1 LSHDALALLA
11 KLLTGTRTG
20 SVKGL
25 LMAELLGSFNAHV
38 REALDALGCA
48 GFGASYSLEDGFTL
62 VNGSQDGPVRPSAPM
77 RMASGQQR
85 FAIGLATRLALYLL
99 TPTARL
105 GVLAIDEGL
114 DCMDA
119 EHLPLALESL
129 RELAQ
134 SRVVPLVLV
143 ISHSSD
149 VQARMERVW
158 TLARDP
164 STLDSTV
171 HED

>member
-1 LSHDALALLA
+1 
-11 KLLTGTRTG
+11 
-20 SVKGL
+20 
-25 LMAELLGSFNAHV
+25 
-38 REALDALGCA
+38 
-48 GFGASYSLEDGFTL
+48 
-62 VNGSQDGPVRPSAPM
+62 
-77 RMASGQQR
+77 
-85 FAIGLATRLALYLL
+85 
-99 TPTARL
+99 
-105 GVLAIDEGL
+105 
-114 DCMDA
+114 MDA